1 MKNLYLIAI
10 ALAAGW
16 LPGDVSAQRVI
27 EVDYKYLTSSISHY
41 GDADGDG
48 VLERIGRFGKV
59 YSYPEGSIPD
69 PDDASRYFLPL
80 GDDTY
85 YRVVDGVA
93 YYRVLPPDPTTMMGS
108 YYPSD
113 RQPDF
118 SEGGYDFFRITSWD
132 DAKLWLGDAYRDP
145 ELKNYL
151 FHDGILW
158 WRSDSFR
165 ATASTDERLTWMKP
179 DGSLIYIDGT
189 ENAILVSST
198 FLIADFNADGR
209 ADVLYAIYDPSTSGG
224 NYSSDGVGWAVAYS
238 DASGA
243 SGAYRIQPL
252 DGISKDYSMAN
263 AVVTD
268 FNRDGRKDIFLFHS
282 AGWAKAYE
290 PFTLLQLADGTFT
303 VQPLNVV
310 TDPAEIAQAQFSDG
324 GNGSFTNN
332 SVNMSGMAGG
342 EHGVSYAEAARME
355 AVDINMDGYPDLID
369 PEGNTLLS
377 LPDGRYYSASI
388 AGGVTVADFNG
399 DGVKDLV
406 VFDKNS
412 GDVTLNLSQGA
423 AGFEPTVLFSNNN
436 VTDVICRDLDG
447 DRLSDILLLANT
459 PRGQQYAYLVFFKNR
474 GDGTFQKT
482 ERAISGTREFYGVY
496 DFSMDGRPT
505 AIASDGSQQFF
516 RIDWDASFNIT
527 EASLM
532 PSGYDANYYDN
543 LTFHPYLGDGYM
555 YIAATDENAGY
566 LDDARLV
573 SLTPAAT
580 ENTPPAKLGAP
591 RVIVDGSTANVKV
604 EWGAGSDSESA
615 TEDLDYEVRLG
626 GGSALY
632 QSLTGGNTFVVA
644 NAGSWPEG
652 EVRAQVRAIDQNG
665 LAGQW
670 SDAAEFENA
679 AVSAPFALSATQLGL
694 ADTLVATA
702 LGGYDVSFRALPDG
716 EVIASD
722 GRSARILFADM
733 GQKTIE
739 ATVSG
744 SGITVAQKVSVSPLR
759 TDDAATGGWP
769 VDLDADGQVELI
781 SGEDLYKYDSGSY
794 EEYPSLSLSDVRI
807 GPDVILDKNMDGKPD
822 IYGGHYKGGDKFNWL
837 INNGSMDFTLDSE
850 GFTSASGGSLGT
862 AFSSEDACD
871 FNNDGFPD
879 FYTGARLFKNYGD
892 GRLETIEQKFDN
904 GQWGAYIVPADFN
917 RDGLMDYLLLGD
929 GNDYNSSFKRQY
941 FLAINRGNFSFER
954 VELPMLEGATP
965 HTVKAIDVDGDGWTD
980 IAYSYGGYDSYEYSA
995 RLGGSDLKFE
1005 QEVELPGLP
1014 LGFDFDNDGRMDYA
1028 ATADSLV
1035 LNRTGGPQTAHISG
1049 LGKYS
1054 NLSTIDP
1061 LGMFD
1066 LYNDGY
1072 PDGWN
1077 SIGELS
1083 SRYPNT
1089 APTAPA
1095 QVYVTQNQDNIT
1107 LNWSGAT
1114 DAESPSAYLRYNVS
1128 VREKGTDNYII
1139 SPLNSTSDIAATP
1152 SPGWLAYR
1160 TTPTMPIPFGR
1171 FTAGKAYE
1179 VRIQTID
1186 PWFAHSAFSEP
1197 VEFTPAE
1204 VGLITMPVKGGVGVP
1219 VEFEYRDNVEG
1230 QFAVSADGGTV
1241 NGNTITWNT
1250 PGLKTVTVTISTL
1263 RSEHKIMIVERPNL
1277 DIELPGK
1284 ALAGTVLTVALPE
1297 AFASTEGK
1305 ASISIDGGS
1314 ADIDALGTTAT
1325 LTLPK
1330 SDGWA
1335 DVRLTYEDGLFGKI
1349 EAKASIEV
1357 VGAAFRP
1364 EITMVSVEGGH
1375 NVVNWDASMQLPESS
1390 IFNGTVNVYRE
1401 TALAGEY
1408 EKVAEV
1414 PLADGR
1420 FADTESYPDV
1430 KTTRYMLTMNTS
1442 YGCESLPGRVHGNVH
1457 VMINRG
1463 LGNDINLHWM
1473 PYEGAEI
1480 AQYTILAGTSADKLT
1495 VLDELSGNSQSFTHK
1510 RTDDTPMYYSL
1521 AYTFKPEPTIEA
1533 VTQQRAPVAAG
1544 EGRSNVVSTAE
1555 AYSVTMLQALQITSR
1570 EGIMELGQTQ
1580 PVLHLMAVATP
1591 ALATITTVEWSIVD
1605 GGKLADI
1612 SPDGILTVKE
1622 NATGGTVRVQAKAVD
1637 GSGVTALADV
1647 QAGIYNGIT
1656 DTACSAHDIS
1666 ISVKGHAV
1674 VIDNLP
1680 TDTDVLVAD
1689 VAGRVEYRAC
1699 ASGSLSITSLSPGL
1713 HIVRAGNNVAKVVV
1727 R

>member
-1 MKNLYLIAI
+1 MKKVYLIAI
-10 ALAAGW
+10 AMAAGW
-16 LPGDVSAQRVI
+16 LPGDVSAQRVV
-27 EVDYKYLTSSISHY
+27 EVDYKYLTSSFSHY

-48 VLERIGRFGKV
+48 VLERLGRFGTV
-59 YSYPEGSIPD
+59 YSYPEGSMPD
-69 PDDASRYFLPL
+69 PDDASRYCLPL

-108 YYPSD
+108 YYPTD

-118 SEGGYDFFRITSWD
+118 SEDGYDFFRITSWE
-132 DAKLWLGDAYRDP
+132 DAKLWLGQAYHDP
-145 ELKNYL
+145 ELTNL
-151 FHDGILW
+151 FFHDGILW
-158 WRSDSFR
+158 GRSDSYR
-165 ATASTDERLTWMKP
+165 ATATTDERLTWMKP

-282 AGWAKAYE
+282 GGWAKAYE

-369 PEGNTLLS
+369 PEGNTFLS

-423 AGFEPTVLFSNNN
+423 AGFEQTVLFSNNN

-447 DRLSDILLLANT
+447 DKLSDILLLADT

-566 LDDARLV
+566 LDGARLI

-580 ENTPPAKLGAP
+580 GNTAPDKLAAP
-591 RVIVDGSTANVKV
+591 RVIADRSTGDVKV
-604 EWGAGSDSESA
+604 EWNAGTDRESA

-665 LAGQW
+665 LAGPW

-759 TDDAATGGWP
+759 TDDAATVGWP

-807 GPDVILDKNMDGKPD
+807 GPNVILDKNMDGKPD
-822 IYGGHYKGGDKFNWL
+822 LYGGLYKGGDKFNWL

-917 RDGLMDYLLLGD
+917 RDGLMDYLLLGEENAYD
-929 GNDYNSSFKRQY
+929 SSFKRQY

-995 RLGGSDLKFE
+995 RLGGSDLKFDE
-1005 QEVELPGLP
+1005 EVELPGLP

-1095 QVYVTQNQDNIT
+1095 QVYVTQNQDNVT
-1107 LNWSGAT
+1107 LSWSGAT

-1160 TTPTMPIPFGR
+1160 TTPVMPIPSGR
-1171 FTAGKAYE
+1171 LTAGKTYE

-1186 PWFAHSAFSEP
+1186 PWYAHSAFSEP

-1204 VGLITMPVKGGVGVP
+1204 VGLITMPAKGGVGVP

-1241 NGNTITWNT
+1241 NGNTITWTT

-1263 RSEHKIMIVERPNL
+1263 RSEHKIMIEERPSL
-1277 DIELPGK
+1277 DIALPARAVG
-1284 ALAGTVLTVALPE
+1284 GTVLTVQLPPVFATTEGTKSISASGGSVSTDAGDNKATITLPE
-1297 AFASTEGK
+1297 TDGEVT
-1305 ASISIDGGS
+1305 ISLAYEDEVFG
-1314 ADIDALGTTAT
+1314 
-1325 LTLPK
+1325 
-1330 SDGWA
+1330 
-1335 DVRLTYEDGLFGKI
+1335 RLTAEKTI
-1349 EAKASIEV
+1349 SV
-1357 VGAAFRP
+1357 TGAAFRP
-1364 EITMVSVEGGH
+1364 EITTVSVEDGR
-1375 NVVNWDASMQLPESS
+1375 NVVSWDGTMTLPDASL
-1390 IFNGTVNVYRE
+1390 FGGTVNVYRE
-1401 TALAGEY
+1401 TAVADEF

-1414 PLADGR
+1414 ALATGR
-1420 FADTESYPDV
+1420 WTDEKSQPDV
-1430 KTTRYMLTMNTS
+1430 KTTRYMLTMNTT
-1442 YGCESLPGRVHGNVH
+1442 YGSESRPGRIHGNIH

-1480 AQYTILAGTSADKLT
+1480 AQYTILAGSSPDNLT
-1495 VLDELSGNSQSFTHK
+1495 VLETISGNSQSYTHR

-1521 AYTFKPEPTIEA
+1521 AYTLRKPA
-1533 VTQQRAPVAAG
+1533 QASHSNARRAQLETG
-1544 EGRSNVVSTAE
+1544 EGRSNVISTAD
-1555 AYSVTMLQALQITSR
+1555 AYNVTMVEAISISTREGGYDLSEAIPQLHLQA
-1570 EGIMELGQTQ
+1570 
-1580 PVLHLMAVATP
+1580 VVTP
-1591 ALATITTVEWSIVD
+1591 AFATITSVEWSIVGGENLAAIDAD
-1605 GGKLADI
+1605 GTLT
-1612 SPDGILTVKE
+1612 ILDNT
-1622 NATGGTVRVQAKAVD
+1622 TGGTVTIRAKAVD
-1637 GSGVTALADV
+1637 GSGTVATADFTVAPYT
-1647 QAGIYNGIT
+1647 GIATAKTATAQPEIT
-1656 DTACSAHDIS
+1656 VSDRT
-1666 ISVKGHAV
+1666 
-1674 VIDNLP
+1674 VIVSGMAP
-1680 TDTDVLVAD
+1680 DTDILVTD
-1689 VAGRVEYRAC
+1689 MGGRVEYRAK
-1699 ASGSLSITSLSPGL
+1699 ASGTRRIAGL
-1713 HIVRAGNNVAKVVV
+1713 PSGIHIVRAGTTAKKVAI

>member
-10 ALAAGW
+10 ALAAA
-16 LPGDVSAQRVI
+16 LSPGVASAQRVV
-27 EVDYKYLTSSISHY
+27 EVDYRYLTSSFSHY

-48 VLERIGRFGKV
+48 VLERLGRFGKV

-165 ATASTDERLTWMKP
+165 ATATTDERLTWMKP

-252 DGISKDYSMAN
+252 DGISKDYRMAN

-282 AGWAKAYE
+282 GGWAKAYE

-369 PEGNTLLS
+369 PEGNTFLS

-412 GDVTLNLSQGA
+412 GDVTLNLSRGA

-459 PRGQQYAYLVFFKNR
+459 PRSQQYAYLVFFKNR

-566 LDDARLV
+566 LDGARLV

-580 ENTPPAKLGAP
+580 GNTAPDKLAAP

-644 NAGSWPEG
+644 NAGSWLEG

-665 LAGQW
+665 LAGPW

-781 SGEDLYKYDSGSY
+781 SGEDLYKYGSGGY

-807 GPDVILDKNMDGKPD
+807 GPIFILDKNMDGKPD
-822 IYGGHYKGGDKFNWL
+822 IYGGHNKGGNKFNWL
-837 INNGSMDFTLDSE
+837 VNNGGMDLTALSENFTL
-850 GFTSASGGSLGT
+850 ASGGSLNSLG
-862 AFSSEDACD
+862 ADGACD
-871 FNNDGFPD
+871 FDNDGFPD
-879 FYTGARLFKNYGD
+879 FYTGSRLYKNYGD
-892 GRLETIEQKFDN
+892 GRLELIGQNFDN
-904 GQWGAYIVPADFN
+904 GQWGAYLVPADFN
-917 RDGLMDYLLLGD
+917 RDGLTDYLLLGEENAYD
-929 GNDYNSSFKRQY
+929 SSFKRQY

-1049 LGKYS
+1049 LDKYWKL
-1054 NLSTIDP
+1054 NTIDP

-1089 APTAPA
+1089 APTAPV

-1107 LNWSGAT
+1107 LSWSGAT

-1152 SPGWLAYR
+1152 SPGWPAYR

-1219 VEFEYRDNVEG
+1219 VEFAYRDNVEG
-1230 QFAVSADGGTV
+1230 QFSVSADGGIV
-1241 NGNTITWNT
+1241 EGNTITWAT
-1250 PGLKTVTVTISTL
+1250 PGLKTVVVTISTL
-1263 RSEHKIMIVERPNL
+1263 RSEHKIMIEERPSL
-1277 DIELPGK
+1277 DIALPSK
-1284 ALAGTVLTVALPE
+1284 ALGGTVLTVALPGV
-1297 AFASTEGK
+1297 FASAEGK
-1305 ASISIDGGS
+1305 ASVSLDGGS
-1314 ADIDALGTTAT
+1314 VEVDAAANVAM
-1325 LTLPK
+1325 LTLPEA
-1330 SDGWA
+1330 DGM
-1335 DVRLTYEDGLFGKI
+1335 VELTLTYEDDVFGLM
-1349 EAKASIEV
+1349 EAKKAIDV
-1357 VGAAFRP
+1357 VGSAFRP
-1364 EITMVSVEGGH
+1364 EITMVSVSGGR
-1375 NVVNWDASMQLPESS
+1375 NVVSWDAAMPLPDATVLD
-1390 IFNGTVNVYRE
+1390 GMVNVYRE
-1401 TALAGEY
+1401 TSVADEY

-1420 FADTESYPDV
+1420 YVDAESRPDV
-1430 KTTRYMLTMNTS
+1430 KSSRYMLTIGTA
-1442 YGCESLPGRVHGNVH
+1442 YGGETRPGRVHGNIH
-1457 VMINRG
+1457 MMINRG

-1473 PYEGAEI
+1473 PYVGADI
-1480 AQYTILAGTSADKLT
+1480 AQYTILAGPSADNLA
-1495 VLDELSGNSQSFTHK
+1495 VLDVVSGNSQSFTHK
-1510 RTDDTPMYYSL
+1510 RADDSPMYYAL
-1521 AYTFKPEPTIEA
+1521 AYTMADGTPA
-1533 VTQQRAPVAAG
+1533 QAAG
-1544 EGRSNVVSTAE
+1544 SRQAPRNAAEGRSNVTSTAE
-1555 AYSVTMLQALQITSR
+1555 AYSVTMVEALEITSV
-1570 EGIMELGQTQ
+1570 EGVMAIGQSQ
-1580 PVLHLMAVATP
+1580 PSLRLRAVATP

-1605 GGKLADI
+1605 GGHLA
-1612 SPDGILTVKE
+1612 TVSHEGVLSIKE
-1622 NATGGTVRVQAKAVD
+1622 NTVGGTVRVQAKAVD
-1637 GSGVTALADV
+1637 GSGVAAVADV
-1647 QAGIYNGIT
+1647 QVGSYTGIAAAGAAEGGVT
-1656 DTACSAHDIS
+1656 IS
-1666 ISVKGHAV
+1666 LKGRTV

-1680 TDTDVLVAD
+1680 ADTDVLITD
-1689 VAGRVEYRAC
+1689 IAGRVECRQNATGTLRVSSLP
-1699 ASGSLSITSLSPGL
+1699 SGM
-1713 HIVRAGNNVAKVVV
+1713 HVVRAGAKVAKVML